1 MVRRLSRSLPQLEH
15 VIVVRSSQ
23 RSEDMLDDAR
33 FIGEADPESVEPA
46 TVGPNDLKLAMYT
59 SGTAGRAK
67 ARHAQP
73 QHPDPGAGK
82 RLRASLPKTASGKIR
97 KDLLRQEIRSLLKS

>member
-46 TVGPNDLKLAMYT
+46 TVDPNDLKLVTYT
-59 SGTAGRAK
+59 SGTTGRTK

-82 RLRASLPKTASGKIR
+82 TAACEPAEDGFGKDPQGSASTG
-97 KDLLRQEIRSLLKS
+97 IRSLLET